1 MRARCHRLVDE
12 LPEDALQEL
21 VEAIESLADFYRH
34 QVPEPA
40 ALTTSTRRVRS
51 KGRIRY
57 TVRPP
62 IVFREAEWL
71 NS

>member
-1 MRARCHRLVDE
+1 MRARW

-34 QVPEPA
+34 QVPE
-40 ALTTSTRRVRS
+40 RRVRF

-71 NS
+71 NSEDP